1 MKYILII
8 ITLICTS
15 SCFGQYHFDKTKI
28 SKKIEEIIKR
38 IKDVNQVMGNAVYY
52 EGIKP
57 PQYDNFIE
65 LRNKATQKE
74 LLELTNHPNGVVRCY
89 AFWALS
95 YIQSVDLLPVIIKH
109 IDDDE
114 FVSTQFGCIRDEEK
128 VGDFF
133 INCINSDVRKLSVSE
148 SKYLDSILIYT
159 PNQLYAKEDAIDRAE
174 LTESFYKR
182 VRELVIKEK
191 NQSALV
197 AIAKYKRE
205 QDVSLILNNK
215 NDYYTYQAMAL
226 FPHPDFLPFL
236 QNKLIE
242 TLGDDHFDS
251 AWRGMY
257 ATIASYKNDK
267 ALELLQIPFTQV
279 KHKHIQ
285 KYHMEFIFGALEKF
299 YSPIYEPLLWR
310 MWEDENLV
318 DLQNFKILY
327 YKNAEKAFELAKK
340 TIENADDFYYTKV
353 RLDKT
358 DEKSPDLLEIM
369 LDSILARNRFVAIE
383 LINKN
388 IRGINVHHF
397 PIFANKA
404 LQLKEKVFI
413 TSLLD
418 RLEKETNPYIYLK
431 ATETLIAFQ
440 DKSINKQILEI
451 YKRNKS
457 LQTGWGGENFAEL
470 LKKHKI
476 E

>member
-1 MKYILII
+1 M
-8 ITLICTS
+8 TLTWS
-15 SCFGQYHFDKTKI
+15 YRCFGQYQFDKTKI
-28 SKKIEEIIKR
+28 SKKTNKIVEEIMLI
-38 IKDVNQVMGNAVYY
+38 NEVMSSAIGYSG
-52 EGIKP
+52 EKP
-57 PQYDNFIE
+57 KQYDNFTE

-74 LLELTNHPNGVVRCY
+74 LLELTSHPNGVVRCY

-109 IDDDE
+109 IDDEE
-114 FVSTQFGCIRDEEK
+114 FVSTQFGCIGSKEK

-133 INCINSDVRKLSVSE
+133 INCINPDVGKLTVSE
-148 SKYLDSILIYT
+148 SKYLDSILIYI
-159 PNQLYAKEDAIDRAE
+159 PNQLYAKEDAINRAE
-174 LTESFYKR
+174 LTEFFYKR

-215 NDYYTYQAMAL
+215 NDYYTYQAIAL

-242 TLGDDHFDS
+242 TLGDDHFS
-251 AWRGMY
+251 STWRGMY
-257 ATIASYKNDK
+257 AAIASYKNDK

-310 MWEDENLV
+310 MWEDEKLV
-318 DLQNFKILY
+318 NLQNFKILY
-327 YKNAEKAFELAKK
+327 HRDSERAFELAKK

-353 RLDKT
+353 RLHET

-404 LQLKEKVFI
+404 LQIKEKVFI

-418 RLEKETNPYIYLK
+418 RLERETNPYIYLK

-451 YKRNKS
+451 YKRNKN

-470 LKKHKI
+470 LKKYKI